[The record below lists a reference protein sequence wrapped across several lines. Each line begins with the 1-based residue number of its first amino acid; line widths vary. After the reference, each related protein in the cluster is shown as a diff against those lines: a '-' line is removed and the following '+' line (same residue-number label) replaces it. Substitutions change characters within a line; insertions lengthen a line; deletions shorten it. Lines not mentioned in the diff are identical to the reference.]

1 MLYNL
6 LRLFSQSIFILLL
19 ITQPASAEVHKWT
32 DDNGDVHYSQI
43 KPNNTDTE
51 TVTPPPKPAVDP
63 EIAAEKLNERVET
76 NRKAEQEKYIA
87 DQKEEHLKQ
96 REEAQKQNC
105 HAATQNLKL
114 YRSYGRVR
122 VKETDGSYTRLSE
135 EERQQRISDMKEKIT
150 EYCDTP
156 LATSESTSVTPTATD
171 TTPTTTTTTATAT
184 E

>member
-6 LRLFSQSIFILLL
+6 LRIFSQSIFILLL
-19 ITQPASAEVHKWT
+19 IAQPANAEVHKWT
-32 DDNGDVHYSQI
+32 DANGNVHYSQI
-43 KPNNTDTE
+43 KPNDTNTE
-51 TVTPPPKPAVDP
+51 TVAPPPKPAVDP
-63 EIAAEKLNERVET
+63 DIAAEKLNERVET
-76 NRKAEQEKYIA
+76 NRKAEQEKYIT

-96 REEAQKQNC
+96 QEAVQKQNC
-105 HAATQNLKL
+105 RAATQNLKL

-135 EERQQRISDMKEKIT
+135 EERQQRISDMKEKVK

-156 LATSESTSVTPTATD
+156 PVTAESTSVTPTATTD
-171 TTPTTTTTTATAT
+171 TTT